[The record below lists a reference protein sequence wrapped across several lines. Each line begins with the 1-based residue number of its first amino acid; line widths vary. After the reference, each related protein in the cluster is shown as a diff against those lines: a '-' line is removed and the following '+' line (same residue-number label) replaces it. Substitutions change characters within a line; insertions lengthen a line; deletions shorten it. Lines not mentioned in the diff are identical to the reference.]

1 MPLGS
6 ADFKQPDDAAPDA
19 ESKRNPYRIR
29 KTVLTIVLV
38 IAAVQIAVALWQY
51 RQGRNYYSEIRETA
65 IKQTVDGT
73 SRVNEAGSN
82 EADDADGTAYKDDT
96 DQADGKGCTDG
107 TGRTQGTGSGQNEP
121 GITVDFVA
129 LHKIN
134 PDIVAWIR
142 FDDGRISYP
151 VLQAEDNTT
160 YLHTLPDGTGNPSGS
175 IFADAGCPADFS
187 GAVTILYGHNQ
198 RDGSM
203 FGSLKQYRNKGFYE
217 KHREFT
223 IYLPDRTVS
232 YRICGWYVADPEDE
246 IYQIGFSHD
255 DVFQA
260 YLQKLE
266 QKREKN
272 LPVTMSKE
280 DAVVVL
286 STCASGGKRF
296 VVYAK
301 QKGEP

>member
-6 ADFKQPDDAAPDA
+6 ADFKQTDNTFLDGEA
-19 ESKRNPYRIR
+19 KRNPYRIR

-38 IAAVQIAVALWQY
+38 FAALQIFVVLWQY
-51 RQGRNYYSEIRETA
+51 RQGRDYYREIQRTV
-65 IKQTVDGT
+65 IKQTVDGISHMAET
-73 SRVNEAGSN
+73 GSR
-82 EADDADGTAYKDDT
+82 EADDADGTGYEDWAEDAET
-96 DQADGKGCTDG
+96 VPE
-107 TGRTQGTGSGQNEP
+107 EP
-121 GITVDFVA
+121 EITVDFAA

-142 FDDGRISYP
+142 FDDGRINYP
-151 VLQAEDNTT
+151 VLQAEDNMT
-160 YLHTLPDGTGNPSGS
+160 YLHTLPDGSRNPSGS

-223 IYLPDRTVS
+223 MFLPDRTVS

-255 DVFQA
+255 EVFQA

-266 QKREKN
+266 QKREKD
-272 LPVTMSKE
+272 LPVTISRE
-280 DAVVVL
+280 DSIVVL

-296 VVYAK
+296 VVFAK